1 MASVTITVTNDISG
15 GEVTGIPSFPTGDA
29 SAPEFTGLPDGSSD
43 SLPESE
49 LATESTLNLPS
60 GVSTNGD
67 GTETSAQGITNGSA
81 QDSGSSSL
89 TLPTS
94 GDNTEMHT
102 EVMPAGFTEDSGSVP
117 VDTVDLLPHNMP
129 VTETSAQGITDDSA
143 QDSGSSSLTL
153 PTSGDNTEMHTEVM
167 PAGFTEDS
175 GSVPVDTVDLLP
187 HIMPGTEQPQT
198 NHLAFAQENET
209 SGGSILAASPTAPS
223 SSIPS
228 RRPMASPLIKRHWW
242 RV

>member
-1 MASVTITVTNDISG
+1 VSLDEKLTTFSVTAPASTVTMASVTITVTNDISG

-117 VDTVDLLPHNMP
+117 VDTVDLLPH
-129 VTETSAQGITDDSA
+129 
-143 QDSGSSSLTL
+143 
-153 PTSGDNTEMHTEVM
+153 
-167 PAGFTEDS
+167 
-175 GSVPVDTVDLLP
+175 
-187 HIMPGTEQPQT
+187 IMPGTEQPQT